1 MFTGII
7 EATGKVV
14 TRWQEGSNVH
24 FAVESVISPE
34 LKVDQSVAHDGVC
47 LTVVQALGNRH
58 VVTAVEET
66 LLRSNLSRLSEGDEI
81 NLERS
86 MLLNGRLDGHLVQ
99 GHVDEVVTCNKVKAL
114 EGSWLYT
121 FSVGKKQRNL
131 LVEKGSVCI
140 NGVSLT
146 VVKADKKEFSVAI
159 IPYTFENT
167 SFKNVRKGSK
177 VNIEYDIIGKYVLRM
192 LGSRK

>member
-14 TRWQEGSNVH
+14 TIWQEGSNVH

-47 LTVVQALGNRH
+47 LTVVQTLGNRH

-66 LLRSNLSRLSEGDEI
+66 LLRSNLNQLSEGDEI

-86 MLLNGRLDGHLVQ
+86 MMLNGRLDGHLVQ

-114 EGSWLYT
+114 DGSWLYT

-146 VVKADKKEFSVAI
+146 VVKADKKQFSVAI

-167 SFKNVRKGSK
+167 SFKNIRKGSK

-192 LGSRK
+192 LGSR

>member
-14 TRWQEGSNVH
+14 TKWQEGSNVH

-47 LTVVQALGNRH
+47 LTVVQTLGERH

-66 LLRSNLSRLSEGDEI
+66 LSRTNLNQLSEGDEI

-86 MLLNGRLDGHLVQ
+86 MMLNGRLDGHLVQ
-99 GHVDEVVTCNKVKAL
+99 GHVDEVITCNKVKAL
-114 EGSWLYT
+114 DGSWLYT

-146 VVKADKKEFSVAI
+146 VVKADKKQFSVAI

-167 SFKNVRKGSK
+167 SFKNIRKGSK

-192 LGSRK
+192 LGSR

>member
-14 TRWQEGSNVH
+14 TKWQEGSNVH

-47 LTVVQALGNRH
+47 LTVVQTLGNRH

-66 LLRSNLSRLSEGDEI
+66 LLRSNLNQLSEGDEI

-86 MLLNGRLDGHLVQ
+86 MMLNGRLDGHLVQ
-99 GHVDEVVTCNKVKAL
+99 GHVDEVVACNKVKAL
-114 EGSWLYT
+114 DGSWLYT

-146 VVKADKKEFSVAI
+146 VVKADKKQFSVAI

-167 SFKNVRKGSK
+167 SFKNIRKGSK

-192 LGSRK
+192 LGSR

>member
-14 TRWQEGSNVH
+14 TKWQEGSNVH

-47 LTVVQALGNRH
+47 LTVVQTLGNRH

-66 LLRSNLSRLSEGDEI
+66 LLRSNLNQLSEGDEI

-86 MLLNGRLDGHLVQ
+86 MMLNGRLDGHLVQ

-114 EGSWLYT
+114 DGSWLYT
-121 FSVGKKQRNL
+121 FSVGKQQRNL

-146 VVKADKKEFSVAI
+146 VVKADKKQFSVAI

-167 SFKNVRKGSK
+167 SFKNIRKGSK

-192 LGSRK
+192 LGSR

>member
-14 TRWQEGSNVH
+14 TKWQEGSNVH

-47 LTVVQALGNRH
+47 LTVVQTLGNRH

-66 LLRSNLSRLSEGDEI
+66 LLRSNLNKLSEGDEI

-86 MLLNGRLDGHLVQ
+86 MMLNGRLDGHLVQ

-114 EGSWLYT
+114 DGSWLYT

-146 VVKADKKEFSVAI
+146 VVKADKKQFSVAI

-167 SFKNVRKGSK
+167 SFKNIRKGSK

-192 LGSRK
+192 LGSR

>member
-14 TRWQEGSNVH
+14 TKWQEGSNVH
-24 FAVESVISPE
+24 FAIESGISPE

-47 LTVVQALGNRH
+47 LTVVQTLGNRH

-66 LLRSNLSRLSEGDEI
+66 LIRSNLNKLSEGDEI

-86 MLLNGRLDGHLVQ
+86 MMLNGRLDGHLVQ

-114 EGSWLYT
+114 DGSWLYT

-146 VVKADKKEFSVAI
+146 VVKADKKQFSVAI

-167 SFKNVRKGSK
+167 SFKNIRKGSK

-192 LGSRK
+192 LGSR

>member
-14 TRWQEGSNVH
+14 ARWQEGSNVH

-47 LTVVQALGNRH
+47 LTVVQTLGERH

-66 LLRSNLSRLSEGDEI
+66 LSRTNLNQLSEGDEI

-86 MLLNGRLDGHLVQ
+86 MMLNGRLDGHLVQ
-99 GHVDEVVTCNKVKAL
+99 GHVDEVITCNKVKAL
-114 EGSWLYT
+114 DGSWLYT

-146 VVKADKKEFSVAI
+146 VVKADKKQFSVAI

-167 SFKNVRKGSK
+167 SFKNIRKGSK

-192 LGSRK
+192 LGSR

>member
-14 TRWQEGSNVH
+14 TKWQEGSNVH

-47 LTVVQALGNRH
+47 LTVVQTLGNRH

-66 LLRSNLSRLSEGDEI
+66 LLRSNLNQLSEGDEI

-86 MLLNGRLDGHLVQ
+86 MMLNGRLDGHLVQ
-99 GHVDEVVTCNKVKAL
+99 GHVDEVVACNKVKAL
-114 EGSWLYT
+114 DGSWLYT

-146 VVKADKKEFSVAI
+146 VVKADKKQFSVAI

-167 SFKNVRKGSK
+167 S
-177 VNIEYDIIGKYVLRM
+177 
-192 LGSRK
+192 

>member
-14 TRWQEGSNVH
+14 TKWQEGSNVH

-47 LTVVQALGNRH
+47 LTVVQTLGNRH

-66 LLRSNLSRLSEGDEI
+66 LLRSNLNQLSEGDEI

-86 MLLNGRLDGHLVQ
+86 MMLNGRLDGHLVQ

-114 EGSWLYT
+114 DGSWLYT

-146 VVKADKKEFSVAI
+146 VVKADKKQFSVAI

-167 SFKNVRKGSK
+167 SFKNIRKGSK

-192 LGSRK
+192 LGSR

>member
-14 TRWQEGSNVH
+14 TKWQEGSNVH

-47 LTVVQALGNRH
+47 LTVVQTLGNRH

-66 LLRSNLSRLSEGDEI
+66 LLRSNLNQLIEGDEI

-86 MLLNGRLDGHLVQ
+86 MMLNGRLDGHLVQ
-99 GHVDEVVTCNKVKAL
+99 GHVDEVVTCNKVK
-114 EGSWLYT
+114 EMDGSWLYT

-146 VVKADKKEFSVAI
+146 VVKADKKQFSVAI

-167 SFKNVRKGSK
+167 SFKNIRKGSK